1 MPLRVSIT
9 KYRTKCYSYTVYTN
23 DTVGG
28 GIREGLGVT
37 AQLNVVRKKYRVLLE
52 ANLNGMQNDLLI

>member
-1 MPLRVSIT
+1 M
-9 KYRTKCYSYTVYTN
+9 
-23 DTVGG
+23 
-28 GIREGLGVT
+28 T